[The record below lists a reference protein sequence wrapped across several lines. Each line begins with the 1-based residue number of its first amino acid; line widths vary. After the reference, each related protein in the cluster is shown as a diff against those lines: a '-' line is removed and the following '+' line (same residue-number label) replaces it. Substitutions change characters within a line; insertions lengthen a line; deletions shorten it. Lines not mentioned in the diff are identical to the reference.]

1 MQVFNIFPLHISQLE
16 TCKKIMKTEKA
27 FRQLKTFFLAF
38 FLLLKIMPLQCSKEF
53 IFIRERERERERE
66 KGREKEKNGVLLSVC
81 ADLQNSKNTV

>member
-53 IFIRERERERERE
+53 IFMRERERKGER
-66 KGREKEKNGVLLSVC
+66 KKKMGCYCQSVLISRTPKTLFRFG
-81 ADLQNSKNTV
+81 

>member
-53 IFIRERERERERE
+53 IFMREKEREREIER
-66 KGREKEKNGVLLSVC
+66 KGVRKKKIVSLC
-81 ADLQNSKNTV
+81 